1 MTPKDKVEF
10 KSMNELST
18 ISNNSFS
25 KKFSLI
31 YLFTLVNESPNSN
44 PIFSVDNFG
53 PSWSEV

>member
-1 MTPKDKVEF
+1 MIPKDKVEF

-44 PIFSVDNFG
+44 PIFSVVNFG